1 MLTDQNVIN
10 AINTVLNGV
19 QAAQKRG
26 AYSLE
31 ESATLF
37 RAIKMIIP
45 DKEEEEETFSESD
58 PPPEIDENIEN
69 DE

>member
-19 QAAQKRG
+19 QVAQKRG

-37 RAIKMIIP
+37 SAIKMIIP
-45 DKEEEEETFSESD
+45 DKEEETSSESD
-58 PPPEIDENIEN
+58 LPPGTDENIEN